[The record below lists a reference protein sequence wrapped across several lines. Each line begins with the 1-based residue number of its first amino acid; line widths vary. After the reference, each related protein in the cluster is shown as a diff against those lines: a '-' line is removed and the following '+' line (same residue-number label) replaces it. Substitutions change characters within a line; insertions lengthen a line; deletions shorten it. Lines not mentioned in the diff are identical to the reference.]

1 VKQNVLSYS
10 TKKADARIRFQV
22 TMYESYGQAQSSS
35 LSSSFF
41 VFFSL
46 SVGQIFLK
54 ETTGPNPES

>member
-1 VKQNVLSYS
+1 MKPDPKTKSSSLNKETGEVKEIH
-10 TKKADARIRFQV
+10 KP
-22 TMYESYGQAQSSS
+22 YGQAQSSS